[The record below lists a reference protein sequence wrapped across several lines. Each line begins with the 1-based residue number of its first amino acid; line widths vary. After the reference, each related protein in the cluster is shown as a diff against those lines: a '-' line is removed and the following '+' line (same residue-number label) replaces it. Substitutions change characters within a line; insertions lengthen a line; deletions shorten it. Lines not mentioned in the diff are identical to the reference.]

1 MKIIDLQLNC
11 DLFKGISIW
20 KKVNDTI
27 LESPP
32 VSLRFQQIEE
42 LFKITS
48 PIAPIS
54 NRESKKDKLINLIDS
69 KRSLAINI
77 FLKQFSKC
85 TIHEIIDRVR
95 RCCDQKMTVEHL
107 RCLEKLLPE
116 PDEVLVSQYD
126 L

>member
-1 MKIIDLQLNC
+1 
-11 DLFKGISIW
+11 
-20 KKVNDTI
+20 
-27 LESPP
+27 

-54 NRESKKDKLINLIDS
+54 NRESKKDQLINLIDS
-69 KRSLAINI
+69 KRSLALNI

-85 TIHEIIDRVR
+85 TIQEIIDRL